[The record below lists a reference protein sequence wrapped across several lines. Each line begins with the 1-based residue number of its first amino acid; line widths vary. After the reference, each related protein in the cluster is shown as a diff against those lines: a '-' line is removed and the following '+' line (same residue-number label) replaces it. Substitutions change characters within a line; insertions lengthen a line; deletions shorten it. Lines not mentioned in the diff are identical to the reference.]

1 MTVRRQTDGTIV
13 LEATCPVEDAEPL
26 LQLLQATP
34 EARCDWSK
42 CTHLHSAVVQVLL
55 AARPGLIG
63 PCADPWI
70 ERWLGATWQ
79 HER

>member
-1 MTVRRQTDGTIV
+1 LTVRRGIDGIIV
-13 LEATCPVEDAEPL
+13 LESSCPVEDAEPL

-34 EARCDWSK
+34 DAKCDWTK

-55 AARPGLIG
+55 AARPAFIG

-70 ERWLGATWQ
+70 ERWLAASLPL
-79 HER
+79 ER